1 MIIDKR
7 HIGAHG
13 RKTVYVICADI
24 AETGDKLHDIARFDT
39 LETASIVFRYL
50 TGCNMSD
57 ADETAAKEA
66 IKKADAP
73 TDESK
78 RTRKAS

>member
-7 HIGAHG
+7 QIGAHG

-39 LETASIVFRYL
+39 LETASIVLKYL
-50 TGCNMSD
+50 HGDKMS
-57 ADETAAKEA
+57 ETDTNAAKAA

-78 RTRKAS
+78 RTRKAD

>member
-7 HIGAHG
+7 QIGAHG
-13 RKTVYVICADI
+13 RKTVYVIC